1 MKKVILSTI
10 VLMIFGVVLG
20 QDSTLNN
27 AALIGQ
33 SSRNQKVGKGLQVTD
48 TLIVNGKAR
57 FNGRGVAI
65 GGNYYPSAALSIT
78 DTSKGVLVPRLTAA
92 QMAAIAAPA
101 NGLLVYNT
109 SVNAFHFW
117 NGSAWQL
124 IGGGIGEL
132 MWSDTISTLA
142 TKSDLDSLGGGE
154 LAWSDTV
161 STLATKNDLI
171 GIGGSIDTTHFGHIV
186 ETGGRYGDVYNT
198 QTDFPT
204 KYLGLGGK
212 GAGFW
217 KDAPGGFVGAIMFDN
232 AIKGDSTYVHIGYI
246 NTSTFAKVGMSIE
259 EQTDTTN
266 AAVNLNAPT
275 LALNASDM
283 AIDADSVSVNASH
296 KVSVNSG
303 QNITLNADSNIY
315 LNADSNIYIGASNR
329 INITGD
335 GGVNIATDSILHLY
349 ALDRTHIQTPKL
361 ILDGALEMIGID
373 SATLYA
379 TTPYDGTIR
388 YCSDCTSNGI
398 TGKLVMRLGSMW
410 RRLAFE

>member
-186 ETGGRYGDVYNT
+186 ETGGRYGDMYNT
-198 QTDFPT
+198 NTDFPT
-204 KYLGLGGK
+204 KYLGMSGK

-217 KDAPGGFVGAIMFDN
+217 KDAPGGFMGAIMFDN
-232 AIKGDSTYVHIGYI
+232 SITGDSTYVHIGYI
-246 NTSTFAKVGMSIE
+246 NTSTFWKVGMSIE

-266 AAVNLNAPT
+266 AEVSLDAPT
-275 LALNASDM
+275 IVLTASDM
-283 AIDADSVSVNASH
+283 VIDADSVSLNASTDI
-296 KVSVNSG
+296 S
-303 QNITLNADSNIY
+303 LNADSNIHI
-315 LNADSNIYIGASNR
+315 NADSNIYIGANQHTS
-329 INITGD
+329 ITGD
-335 GGVNIATDSILHLY
+335 SGVYIE
-349 ALDRTHIQTPKL
+349 TPIL
-361 ILDGALEMIGID
+361 ILNGALELWEID

>member
-1 MKKVILSTI
+1 MKKT
-10 VLMIFGVVLG
+10 
-20 QDSTLNN
+20 
-27 AALIGQ
+27 ALIILLLVAISAAAQDTLFNAGVIGQ
-33 SSRNQKVGKGLQVTD
+33 TTRNQKVGKGLQVTD

-124 IGGGIGEL
+124 I
-132 MWSDTISTLA
+132 
-142 TKSDLDSLGGGE
+142 
-154 LAWSDTV
+154 V
-161 STLATKNDLI
+161 
-171 GIGGSIDTTHFGHIV
+171 GGSIDTTHFGHIV
-186 ETGGRYGDVYNT
+186 ETGGRYGDMYNT
-198 QTDFPT
+198 NTDFPT
-204 KYLGLGGK
+204 KYLGMSGK

-217 KDAPGGFVGAIMFDN
+217 KDAPGGFMGAIMFDN
-232 AIKGDSTYVHIGYI
+232 SITGDSTYVHIGYM
-246 NTSTFAKVGMSIE
+246 NTSTLWKVGMSIE

-266 AAVNLNAPT
+266 AEVNLDAPT
-275 LALNASDM
+275 IDLTASTDISLNAYS
-283 AIDADSVSVNASH
+283 
-296 KVSVNSG
+296 
-303 QNITLNADSNIY
+303 NIYLNADSNIS

-335 GGVNIATDSILHLY
+335 SGVYIA
-349 ALDRTHIQTPKL
+349 TPKL
-361 ILDGALEMIGID
+361 ILNGALELWAID

-379 TTPYDGTIR
+379 TSAANGTIR

>member
-1 MKKVILSTI
+1 MKKT
-10 VLMIFGVVLG
+10 
-20 QDSTLNN
+20 
-27 AALIGQ
+27 ALIILLLVAISAAAQDTLFNAGVIGQ
-33 SSRNQKVGKGLQVTD
+33 TTRNQKVGKGLQVTD
-48 TLIVNGKAR
+48 TLLVNGKAR

-92 QMAAIAAPA
+92 QMAAIASPA

-124 IGGGIGEL
+124 IGGG
-132 MWSDTISTLA
+132 
-142 TKSDLDSLGGGE
+142 
-154 LAWSDTV
+154 
-161 STLATKNDLI
+161 
-171 GIGGSIDTTHFGHIV
+171 IDTTHFGHIV

-204 KYLGLGGK
+204 KYLGLSGK

-217 KDAPGGFVGAIMFDN
+217 KDAPGGFMGAIMFDN
-232 AIKGDSTYVHIGYI
+232 TITGDSTYVHIGYI
-246 NTSTFAKVGMSIE
+246 NTSTFWQVGMSIE

-266 AAVNLNAPT
+266 AEVNLNAPT
-275 LALNASDM
+275 INLT
-283 AIDADSVSVNASH
+283 ASH

-303 QNITLNADSNIY
+303 QNITLNANTDITLNANRDITLNANTDITLNADSNITLNADSNIT

-335 GGVNIATDSILHLY
+335 SLVHIETDSVLDLY
-349 ALDRTHIQTPKL
+349 ALGRTYIATPKL
-361 ILDGALEMIGID
+361 ILNGALELWAID

-379 TTPYDGTIR
+379 TSAANGTIR

-398 TGKLVMRLGSMW
+398 TGKLVMYLGAMW

>member
-1 MKKVILSTI
+1 MKKT
-10 VLMIFGVVLG
+10 
-20 QDSTLNN
+20 
-27 AALIGQ
+27 ALIILLLVAISAAAQDTLFNAGVIGQ
-33 SSRNQKVGKGLQVTD
+33 TTRNQKVGKGLQVTD

-124 IGGGIGEL
+124 IGGGEL
-132 MWSDTISTLA
+132 AWSDTISTLA
-142 TKSDLDSLGGGE
+142 TKSDLS
-154 LAWSDTV
+154 
-161 STLATKNDLI
+161 

-186 ETGGRYGDVYNT
+186 ETGGRYGDMYNT
-198 QTDFPT
+198 NTDFPT
-204 KYLGLGGK
+204 KYLGMSGK

-217 KDAPGGFVGAIMFDN
+217 KDAPGGFMGAIMYDN
-232 AIKGDSTYVHIGYI
+232 TITGDSTCVHIGYI
-246 NTSTFAKVGMSIE
+246 NTSTFWRVGMSIE
-259 EQTDTTN
+259 DQTDTTN
-266 AAVNLNAPT
+266 AEVNLDAPNID
-275 LALNASDM
+275 LSASTD
-283 AIDADSVSVNASH
+283 IN
-296 KVSVNSG
+296 
-303 QNITLNADSNIY
+303 LNADSNIY
-315 LNADSNIYIGASNR
+315 LNADSNIYLNASTDITLNANTDITLNADSNIYLNASTDISLNANTDITLNADSNISLNADSNIFIGASNR
-329 INITGD
+329 INIIGD
-335 GGVNIATDSILHLY
+335 SGVYIA
-349 ALDRTHIQTPKL
+349 TPKL
-361 ILDGALEMIGID
+361 ILDGALKMIGID

-379 TTPYDGTIR
+379 TSAENGTIR

-398 TGKLVMRLGSMW
+398 TGKLVMYIAAMW